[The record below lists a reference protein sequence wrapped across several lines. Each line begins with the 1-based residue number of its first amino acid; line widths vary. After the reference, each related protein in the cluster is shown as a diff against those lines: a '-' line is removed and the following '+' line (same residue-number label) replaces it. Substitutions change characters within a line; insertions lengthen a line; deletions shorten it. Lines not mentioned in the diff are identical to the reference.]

1 MKDNCDDIKLD
12 LIIIKAKTHHI
23 ISSFLK
29 KKFKIHKSDHLL
41 ITHKIKNIN
50 IISYIL
56 ELEINV

>member
-1 MKDNCDDIKLD
+1 MKDNCDDIKHD

-41 ITHKIKNIN
+41 ITHKVKNI
-50 IISYIL
+50 IDI
-56 ELEINV
+56 